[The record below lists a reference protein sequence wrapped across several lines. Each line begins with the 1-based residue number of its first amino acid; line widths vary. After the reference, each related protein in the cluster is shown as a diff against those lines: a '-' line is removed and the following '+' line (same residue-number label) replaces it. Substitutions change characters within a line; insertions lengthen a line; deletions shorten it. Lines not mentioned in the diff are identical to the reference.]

1 MVSQII
7 FLFLVF
13 VTVVLVF
20 QSFYISIYSPQRA
33 SARRIRKKLTALEK
47 NQEHQIDSE
56 ILLNKKVESLSP
68 LLRWLE
74 SQPWIYNY
82 TYKMELS
89 GSKLLGHQ
97 FVLITAALGL
107 AVALTTWFISFDM
120 ILTIVC
126 TGLTIFA
133 MHILL
138 NRSINKR
145 MENIEQQFP
154 EAMDVLKRGLQA
166 GYAFTDAIK
175 LICEEMEGELADEFK
190 IMFNQIN
197 FGNDV
202 QTTLHAFVKRIPS
215 TSAIAFCS
223 AVSIHKETG
232 GNLAENIE
240 NLSKIIRQRFTFKR
254 RVRTL
259 SAEGRLSGWVLILT
273 PFALFALLYVSSPGY
288 ASMLVDTKEGL
299 NLIKWGAGGMLF
311 GTWWINKLIK
321 IEV

>member
-1 MVSQII
+1 MISQII

-13 VTVVLVF
+13 AAVVFIF
-20 QSFYISIYSPQRA
+20 QSLFVSIYSPQRA
-33 SARRIRKKLTALEK
+33 SARQLRKHLAALEEEEK
-47 NQEHQIDSE
+47 QVDTD
-56 ILLNKKVESLSP
+56 ILLNKKIESLSP
-68 LLRWLE
+68 FWHWLE
-74 SQPWIYNY
+74 SQPWVYNY

-97 FVLITAALGL
+97 FLIIAAVLSIITGFI
-107 AVALTTWFISFDM
+107 TWFLSFD
-120 ILTIVC
+120 IVFTLVC
-126 TGLTIFA
+126 IALTIFV
-133 MHILL
+133 MHIIL
-138 NRSINKR
+138 NRTINKR

-166 GYAFTDAIK
+166 GYAFSDSLK
-175 LICEEMEGELADEFK
+175 LVCEEMEGDLSDEFK
-190 IMFNQIN
+190 EMFNQIN

-202 QTTLHAFVKRIPS
+202 QTALRTFVKRVPS

-223 AVSIHKETG
+223 AVAIHKETG
-232 GNLAENIE
+232 GNLAENVD

-273 PFALFALLYVSSPGY
+273 PFALFALLYISSPSY
-288 ASMLVDTKEGL
+288 ASMLVDTKEGI
-299 NLIKWGAGGMLF
+299 NLIKWGAGGMVL
-311 GTWWINKLIK
+311 GTWWISKLIN